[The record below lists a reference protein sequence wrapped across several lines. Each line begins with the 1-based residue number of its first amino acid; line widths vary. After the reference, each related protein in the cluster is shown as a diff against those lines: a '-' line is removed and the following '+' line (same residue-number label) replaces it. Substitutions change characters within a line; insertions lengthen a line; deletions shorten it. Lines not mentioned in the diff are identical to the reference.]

1 MFAVVDITSF
11 AEKTFPAESFA
22 VCGNSVT
29 DLDSFD
35 VFACINN
42 FPDKFMSDD
51 LFEKPMKESQKETAR
66 GPSTKSVD
74 KTIDGILN
82 AIPNFDYLSYSRVLD
97 VLS

>member
-1 MFAVVDITSF
+1 MEPMELAR
-11 AEKTFPAESFA
+11 PAEGKKKTRRDSWSDEESEPEA
-22 VCGNSVT
+22 RNAK
-29 DLDSFD
+29 LDSWSD
-35 VFACINN
+35 EG
-42 FPDKFMSDD
+42 SDD
-51 LFEKPMKESQKETAR
+51 LFEKPRKESQKETAR